1 MKHPTTWGIIADG
14 ARARLVDIS
23 GCGKD
28 LKITEIEEFSGDH
41 DASRD
46 LLRDRPS
53 RVHKSHGHT
62 RHAVER
68 KSDPHRELKRHF
80 ADVLAEALD
89 EAFHL
94 KRFDRLVIV
103 APPVTMGD
111 LRKALTG
118 QVKDAVCAELAM
130 DLTKVPNSE
139 ISSHLEGAVP
149 T

>member
-1 MKHPTTWGIIADG
+1 MKHLTTWGLIADG

-23 GCGKD
+23 GRGKD
-28 LKITEIEEFSGDH
+28 LKITEIQEFAGDH

-53 RVHKSHGHT
+53 RVHESHGHT

-68 KSDPHRELKRHF
+68 KTDPHRELKRDF

-89 EAFHL
+89 EAFGQ
-94 KRFDRLVIV
+94 KRFDRLVVI
-103 APPVTMGD
+103 APPVTLGD

-118 QVKDAVCAELAM
+118 KVKAAVCAELAM
-130 DLTKVPNSE
+130 DLTKAPNNE
-139 ISSHLEGAVP
+139 ITSHLDGVLL